1 MRSLAVMLL
10 LFSSGDA
17 LQCYSGGCMAPQ
29 APCSEEMSLGPNLQK
44 TTCSQGEMCFKQTA
58 LLNSQEKVMFG
69 CVPAAKAGC
78 KDLKVMPEGHQTP
91 SDSEM
96 CLCDTDLCNTYTTT
110 TTSVA
115 GPESKQTNSN
125 MTTTTTNT
133 TTNTASK
140 KAFIG
145 FLFFFLLN
153 IVI

>member
-1 MRSLAVMLL
+1 M
-10 LFSSGDA
+10 G
-17 LQCYSGGCMAPQ
+17 APQ

-110 TTSVA
+110 TTS
-115 GPESKQTNSN
+115 
-125 MTTTTTNT
+125 NT

>member
-1 MRSLAVMLL
+1 
-10 LFSSGDA
+10 
-17 LQCYSGGCMAPQ
+17 MAPQ
-29 APCSEEMSLGPNLQK
+29 APCSEEMRLGPTLEK

-58 LLNSQEKVMFG
+58 LLNSQENVMFG
-69 CVPAAKAGC
+69 CDKPGRMAQQKGIENGGC
-78 KDLKVMPEGHQTP
+78 ADLKVMPEGHQTP